1 MMMKLNL
8 FEDGGLAGAGGSRE
22 NEASLSVQTASYCS
36 NLSEM
41 ILVMMVVYDDYDQ
54 SCPSVKTAQLNT
66 NHILL
71 DRTQVLQLFATNI
84 PTRTTSWNVPTFP
97 DVLVP
102 TDIIAINVSY

>member
-71 DRTQVLQLFATNI
+71 DRTQVLQLISQLAQLLG
-84 PTRTTSWNVPTFP
+84 TFP